1 MKRKTGFTL
10 IELTVAVSL
19 SMILT
24 TGMFFFLGQG
34 IRNWKKIT
42 QSAAATQVENI
53 IAERIT
59 TDIRFGREIM
69 AASGSEEV
77 FIKNGAEI
85 ITYRLVSRK
94 VRREKG
100 AEAAYLTSED
110 EVSKLAFSYP
120 AAGTVRVELNG
131 IDWTASVND

>member
-1 MKRKTGFTL
+1 
-10 IELTVAVSL
+10 
-19 SMILT
+19 
-24 TGMFFFLGQG
+24 
-34 IRNWKKIT
+34 
-42 QSAAATQVENI
+42 
-53 IAERIT
+53 
-59 TDIRFGREIM
+59 M